1 MRLRKKGAENMIEK
15 KTWKEFRD
23 SGLLWFVNTILHLFG
38 WAITVEIEKGKIINV
53 YPVRTKF
60 RGFDVK
66 TNDEGYIK
74 VTEYLKENIDDLTKE
89 VKDEVFNNSKSCSI
103 FIPKNKKNIEK
114 DKIVYLCDHRACKEC
129 GSGLYCNHTHKI
141 EHAKNFIKIGDTYF
155 EDEKE

>member
-1 MRLRKKGAENMIEK
+1 M
-15 KTWKEFRD
+15 
-23 SGLLWFVNTILHLFG
+23 
-38 WAITVEIEKGKIINV
+38 
-53 YPVRTKF
+53 
-60 RGFDVK
+60 
-66 TNDEGYIK
+66 
-74 VTEYLKENIDDLTKE
+74 
-89 VKDEVFNNSKSCSI
+89 KDEVFNNSKSCSI